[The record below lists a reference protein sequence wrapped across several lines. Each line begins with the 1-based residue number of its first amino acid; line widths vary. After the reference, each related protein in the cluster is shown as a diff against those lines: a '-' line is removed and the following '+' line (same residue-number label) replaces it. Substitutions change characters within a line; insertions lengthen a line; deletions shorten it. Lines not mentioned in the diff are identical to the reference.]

1 MKKQPIENAAL
12 LLVDIQDSFKAT
24 PDRWETRGNPQF
36 ERNVT
41 TLVDA
46 WRTAGLPVFFILHTD
61 EDPGFE
67 TTSPHFR
74 LMDFMARREDEPLL
88 VKNTRN
94 SFTSTDLGHR
104 LESLGVTRVVVTGIS
119 TEQCCE
125 TTTRVAADLGYD
137 ADFVT
142 EATQTFPIVNQET
155 GEALST
161 AEIFR
166 RTEFVLRKRFAR
178 IARVA
183 DIVAELEEVAAP
195 SNR

>member
-1 MKKQPIENAAL
+1 MDKQPIETSAL
-12 LLVDIQDSFKAT
+12 LVVDIQDSFKAV
-24 PDRWETRGNPQF
+24 PGRWDTRGNPDF
-36 ERNVT
+36 EQNVT
-41 TLVDA
+41 ALLDA
-46 WRTAGLPVFFILHTD
+46 WRGSGLPIFFLLHTD
-61 EDPGFE
+61 GDPGFE

-74 LMDFMARREDEPLL
+74 LMDFLARRDDEPLL

-94 SFTSTDLGHR
+94 SFTSTDLRER
-104 LESLGVTRVVVTGIS
+104 LEALEVTRVVVTGIS

-142 EATQTFPIVNQET
+142 EATQTFPIVNRET
-155 GEALST
+155 GETLST

-166 RTEFVLRKRFAR
+166 RTEFVLRGRFAR

-183 DIVAELEEVAAP
+183 DIVAELEEVTAP
-195 SNR
+195 SKR